1 MAKITKR
8 DGENQNSIEITEKHI
23 SIAASETRTLTLKAL
38 EGMLQS
44 ETEHRAEDRG
54 SAKRREGMRGT
65 GERTLHRTCEIRQP
79 KQAPAEELNQ
89 SKSRG
94 IEALRRQRQ
103 QTNDDG
109 GGSGGG
115 HVPAAAHRSPQAPT
129 QNSAG
134 YDEAALATATATDRP
149 VPIGTGMLDAGRG
162 RRRDAT
168 FTCVV
173 NNLGGYRVA
182 WIKADA
188 KAILAIHEHVITNN
202 GRLSVTHNDYNTW
215 TLVIRNVKME
225 DRGVYMCQVN
235 TDPMKMQVR
244 VSLASPV
251 TIQQTNPPPCSLT
264 RRLLSVH
271 ADTLTSL
278 AAYCQTAFL
287 EVVIPPDIIYEETS
301 GDMMVPEGGSA
312 KLICKARGYPK
323 PKIVWRREDG
333 REIIARNGTH
343 GKMKATIV
351 EGEILSL
358 TKVTR
363 SEMGAYMC
371 IASNGVPPSVSKR
384 LKLQVHFHPLIQVP
398 NQLVG
403 APLNTDV
410 TLICNVEASPKAI
423 NYWQRENGEM
433 IISNERYLMNENESS
448 MYAVQMTL
456 VIRKLH
462 KADMGGYKCISKNSI
477 GDAEGTIR
485 LYEME
490 LQKKSKSALRL
501 NGVEDTS
508 GNDEINATPNVD
520 QLEETNKIHK
530 NGRLYKGL
538 QTGDNDL
545 ITSSTNSAIRPHP
558 APLQAATTSSCWCF
572 VLLLLFALATTSV
585 RFQCAITLVSL
596 PARIQTSHHRIAGP
610 PDRQRSQ
617 PQPSEPPPEPA
628 RWMDSELPPD
638 RRRRRCQ
645 LSPHQVLS

>member
-1 MAKITKR
+1 MTAARQEGLRPHRKR
-8 DGENQNSIEITEKHI
+8 T
-23 SIAASETRTLTLKAL
+23 
-38 EGMLQS
+38 
-44 ETEHRAEDRG
+44 HRQ
-54 SAKRREGMRGT
+54 M
-65 GERTLHRTCEIRQP
+65 
-79 KQAPAEELNQ
+79 
-89 SKSRG
+89 
-94 IEALRRQRQ
+94 
-103 QTNDDG
+103 
-109 GGSGGG
+109 
-115 HVPAAAHRSPQAPT
+115 AHRWRTGGRNYKPGRATVPPPVNDGWRESTARTVGDDLPKSSPVPVDSCNHTSFNYKFYRYQ
-129 QNSAG
+129 
-134 YDEAALATATATDRP
+134 YLRP
-149 VPIGTGMLDAGRG
+149 VAILYIAIAIILANVSAFEPDFVYPLENVTVAKG
-162 RRRDAT
+162 RDAT

-173 NNLGGYRVA
+173 NNLGGYRVSGEATPARVA

-235 TDPMKMQVR
+235 TDPMKM
-244 VSLASPV
+244 
-251 TIQQTNPPPCSLT
+251 
-264 RRLLSVH
+264 
-271 ADTLTSL
+271 
-278 AAYCQTAFL
+278 QTAFL

-351 EGEILSL
+351 EGEMLSL

-403 APLNTDV
+403 APLGTDV

-462 KADMGGYKCISKNSI
+462 KSDMGGYKCISKNSI

-490 LQKKSKSALRL
+490 LQKKTKSAHRV
-501 NGVEDTS
+501 NSVEDTS
-508 GNDEINATPNVD
+508 GNDEINSTPNID
-520 QLEETNKIHK
+520 QSEESNKIHK

-538 QTGDNDL
+538 QAGEHDL
-545 ITSSTNSAIRPHP
+545 ISSSTND
-558 APLQAATTSSCWCF
+558 ATG
-572 VLLLLFALATTSV
+572 SV
-585 RFQCAITLVSL
+585 RRGSWTSWQCLMLGTFAILAVQIRCYVYTML
-596 PARIQTSHHRIAGP
+596 PIV
-610 PDRQRSQ
+610 
-617 PQPSEPPPEPA
+617 E
-628 RWMDSELPPD
+628 
-638 RRRRRCQ
+638 C
-645 LSPHQVLS
+645 